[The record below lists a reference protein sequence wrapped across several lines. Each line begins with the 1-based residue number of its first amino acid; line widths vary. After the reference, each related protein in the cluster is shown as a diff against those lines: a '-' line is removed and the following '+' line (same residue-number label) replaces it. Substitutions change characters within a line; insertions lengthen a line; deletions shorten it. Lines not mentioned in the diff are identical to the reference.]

1 MWTFFWNQILCP
13 LIMNGDVFWIQ
24 VSQRRNS
31 TACHPSIIII
41 IRCYNN
47 RNGHWKISLSFCASF
62 YFVVWIIPSFVFW
75 AVIFV
80 FHSVWWQLPLFE
92 CDKFGDTAPLT
103 VYYLICT
110 VTNYVKVDHHCLI
123 RGNFCSCKKK
133 SLKKI
138 VQDSNS
144 WRLRYRCSALTTW
157 ANKPTARS
165 SGKRAAPVSQR
176 SRVWILYR
184 PEFFSG
190 FLFTTATIS
199 VMIYFHI
206 ILHPAVHIYV

>member
-1 MWTFFWNQILCP
+1 MLQTTEMGFEKYVCPSVPPFILLSELCILLFFERL
-13 LIMNGDVFWIQ
+13 F
-24 VSQRRNS
+24 
-31 TACHPSIIII
+31 
-41 IRCYNN
+41 
-47 RNGHWKISLSFCASF
+47 
-62 YFVVWIIPSFVFW
+62 
-75 AVIFV
+75 FV

-110 VTNYVKVDHHCLI
+110 VTNYVKVDHHLCN

-133 SLKKI
+133 AWKKLYKI
-138 VQDSNS
+138 QTLDLCNTGAA
-144 WRLRYRCSALTTW
+144 LLTTW

-176 SRVWILYR
+176 SRVWILYK

-190 FLFTTATIS
+190 FLFATAKVASIC

-206 ILHPAVHIYV
+206 ILHPAVHIYVFHIFITLQ